1 MKGLKL
7 MGILMTLFACSFFAS
22 RVTAQELVSV
32 TVEAPPHDYDQ
43 IIAQNNIGGSLVAA
57 NSDGLY
63 RLVPGGGTYNPP
75 PIPICFDEFTPAFQA
90 RMQQAANQCCCR
102 VHFCVR
108 RSNCAYYIMY
118 IDPVFS
124 PGCQPAPY
132 QHQLHFQAYVVSQP

>member
-7 MGILMTLFACSFFAS
+7 MGTLMTLFACFFLVS
-22 RVTAQELVSV
+22 RVTAQELVTV
-32 TVEAPPHDYDQ
+32 TVEASPADYDQ
-43 IIAQNNIGGSLVAA
+43 IIAQNDIGGSLIAA

-63 RLVPGGGTYNPP
+63 RLVPGGGPYTPTVP
-75 PIPICFDEFTPAFQA
+75 LCFDEFTPAFRT

-124 PGCQPAPY
+124 AGCQPVAY
-132 QHQLHFQAYVVSQP
+132 QPVQHFQAYVTAHP

>member
-7 MGILMTLFACSFFAS
+7 MGILMTLFACSFFTS
-22 RVTAQELVSV
+22 RVAAQELVSV
-32 TVEAPPHDYDQ
+32 TVEATPAAYDQ
-43 IIAQNNIGGSLVAA
+43 MVAQNGALIESSA
-57 NSDGLY
+57 DGLY
-63 RLVPGGGTYNPP
+63 RVVPGGGTYNPP
-75 PIPICFDEFTPAFQA
+75 PMPLCFDELTTAFVA

-108 RSNCAYYIMY
+108 RSDCAFYAMY

-132 QHQLHFQAYVVSQP
+132 QYQFHFLAYLVSQP